1 MFIFYF
7 CFFSGTL
14 VISFALLHY
23 PSAVTVIFS
32 TILMHLM
39 LLLFIL
45 RYPYIYFHYLPL
57 YLLLLFYCFPN
68 VFFMPFDRFVNFID
82 IVVLGIEIALELQ
95 KASNSGLQCFGHF
108 ARIYY
113 FCLWCGKCIC
123 VLQGFDYKEK
133 HSIYLTHIL
142 V

>member
-7 CFFSGTL
+7 SFFFRYLSYIL
-14 VISFALLHY
+14 CIVALSLCCYCNFLHY
-23 PSAVTVIFS
+23 TYALNVVVVYTSLSLHLFSLLAIVVVAV
-32 TILMHLM
+32 
-39 LLLFIL
+39 LLFSQ
-45 RYPYIYFHYLPL
+45 
-57 YLLLLFYCFPN
+57 C
-68 VFFMPFDRFVNFID
+68 FFMPFDRFVNFVD
-82 IVVLGIEIALELQ
+82 IVVVGIEIALELQ